1 VASDPTQDVIR
12 AAGAVVWRRGAA
24 GTQVVL
30 VHRPRYDDWS
40 FPKGKSNRD
49 EHPLRTAMREV
60 AEETGLRVVIGRR
73 LTASEYEVDGRPKKV
88 RYWAARCAES
98 LGFVPGREVDD
109 LAWLDL
115 KQAAARLSYQRDRIL
130 LDEFAATTPDTFPFI
145 LLRHTEA
152 GTKVRGREA
161 DLTRP
166 LDQQGAADAEL
177 LVTLLTSYGSCRVM
191 TSAAE
196 RCIASVRP
204 YAHAVGMPV
213 EIEPAF
219 TATADD
225 QADADND
232 YWLAARRTAELAA
245 QQRPTLICA
254 HRENLPVMLAA
265 AKAALGADA
274 DLPPDPPLGKGS
286 FVVLQCAGGAVVT
299 AERQELADLGDPR
312 TGQESVVA
320 MR

>member
-1 VASDPTQDVIR
+1 MASDPPQDLIR
-12 AAGAVVWRRGAA
+12 AAGAVVWRPGAA
-24 GTQVVL
+24 GPQVVL

-40 FPKGKSNRD
+40 FPKGKSSGD
-49 EHPLRTAMREV
+49 EHPLQTAMREV
-60 AEETGLRVVIGRR
+60 AEETGLAVVIGRC
-73 LTASEYEVDGRPKKV
+73 LTASEYEVDGRPKEV
-88 RYWAARCAES
+88 RYWAARCTEA

-115 KQAAARLSYQRDRIL
+115 TQAAARLSYQRDRIL
-130 LDEFAATTPDTFPFI
+130 LDEFAATSPDTIPFI
-145 LLRHTEA
+145 LLRHTQA
-152 GTKVRGREA
+152 GTKVPGREA
-161 DLTRP
+161 DLARP
-166 LDQQGAADAEL
+166 LDQQGTADAEL
-177 LVTLLTSYGSCRVM
+177 LAKLLTSYGSCRVM

-204 YAHAVGMPV
+204 YAQAVGVPV

-225 QADADND
+225 QADAGSH
-232 YWLAARRTAELAA
+232 YWPAARRTADLVA
-245 QQRPTLICA
+245 QRRPTLICA
-254 HRENLPVMLAA
+254 HRENLPVMLDAA
-265 AKAALGADA
+265 RGALGAGA

-299 AERQELADLGDPR
+299 SERQELADLGDAHAS
-312 TGQESVVA
+312 QESVVA